1 MFPRRVVIRPN
12 PSFPMSQRI
21 WKFLTSL
28 KVTVVLLLLA
38 TLLVFLGTLAQVHEG
53 LWEAQERWF
62 KSYLVFRRE
71 GDVWWVPPV
80 FPGGY
85 TVGFSMLINLLAAH
99 INRFQFTWKKVGIHL
114 THAGIVLLLLGQ
126 LMTDMLSRESFMRF
140 AEGDTRSYSEAH
152 RDVEMVV
159 LGEADKEGRERII
172 SFSGKAISRR
182 LPLQNQEL
190 PFEMKVLDYA
200 EHSEVLSLAS
210 VREVSTQ
217 LTTALATLEA
227 KYATAEGLVPEA
239 ERALETEGRAA
250 VWQEALK
257 AVGEPSKDLVAA
269 VRKVAADPAREG
281 KLRAELKTRFR
292 AQMLGAFQ
300 RIPPMQLANERM
312 RSMKYVG
319 SELSAGRT
327 VNPNMLQPASSHGA
341 GQRIML
347 VSLPPVRG
355 MDQQNVPSAKIEL
368 VAKGASLGVWTV
380 SPELTLQEVAVDG
393 KTFRIGLRNE
403 RYYQPFSLTLLKT
416 THEVYPGTE
425 IPKNFQSRV
434 LLENKEKGERREV
447 DISMN
452 NPLRYGG
459 LTFYQHQMGR
469 TEATGGKGTS
479 ALQVVRNPGWIT
491 PYLGCAIVALGMTWQ
506 FLYHL
511 AGFLSKPRNLKAKTS
526 SATA

>member
-1 MFPRRVVIRPN
+1 
-12 PSFPMSQRI
+12 MSQRL

-71 GDVWWVPPV
+71 GDVWWVPPI

-85 TVGFSMLINLLAAH
+85 TIGFSMLISLLAAH
-99 INRFQFTWKKVGIHL
+99 IHRFQFGWKKVGIHL
-114 THAGIVLLLLGQ
+114 THAGVALLLVGQ
-126 LMTDMLSRESFMRF
+126 LVTDMLSRESFMRF
-140 AEGDTRSYSEAH
+140 VEGETRSYSEAH
-152 RDVEMVV
+152 RDVELVAI
-159 LGEADKEGRERII
+159 GEPDKDGRERVI
-172 SFSGKAISRR
+172 SFTGKAVSRR
-182 LPLQNQEL
+182 MPLQNAEL
-190 PFEMKVLDYA
+190 PFEIKVLEYA
-200 EHSEVLSLAS
+200 ENSQVLSLSS
-210 VREVSTQ
+210 VREVAAQ

-227 KYATAEGLVPEA
+227 KYATPEGLAPEA
-239 ERALETEGRAA
+239 ERALENEGRAA

-257 AVGEPSKDLVAA
+257 TVGESGKDIVAA
-269 VRKVAADPAREG
+269 ARRIAADPAREG
-281 KLRAELKTRFR
+281 KLRAELKVRFR
-292 AQMLGAFQ
+292 EQMLGAFQ
-300 RIPPMQLANERM
+300 RVPPMQMANERM

-319 SELSAGRT
+319 GELAAGRT
-327 VNPNMLQPASSHGA
+327 INPDALQPASTHGA
-341 GQRIML
+341 GQRVL
-347 VSLPPVRG
+347 LLPLAPVRG
-355 MDQQNVPSAKIEL
+355 MDEQNVPSAKVEL
-368 VAKGASLGVWTV
+368 FAKGASLGVWAV
-380 SPELTLQEVAVDG
+380 SPELTLQEVQVDG
-393 KTFRIGLRNE
+393 RTFKIGFRNE
-403 RYYQPFSLTLLKT
+403 RYYQPFSLTLVKT

-434 LLENKEKGERREV
+434 LLENKEKGEKREA

-491 PYLGCAIVALGMTWQ
+491 PYLGCAIVSLGMAWQ

-511 AGFLSKPRNLKAKTS
+511 VGFLSKPRVPKGNSVPAKA
-526 SATA
+526 